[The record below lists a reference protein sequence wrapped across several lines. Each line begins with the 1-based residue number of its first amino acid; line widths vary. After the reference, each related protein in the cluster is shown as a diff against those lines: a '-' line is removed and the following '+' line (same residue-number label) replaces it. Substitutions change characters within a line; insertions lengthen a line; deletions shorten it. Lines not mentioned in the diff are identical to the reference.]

1 MYRELGRS
9 LCEAAMNRRDFL
21 AISSGVAVVESPFLS
36 SLQPRGTRES
46 SRSPKLG
53 TDRQP
58 VLVRAGFTR
67 KPDGTQEGTT
77 SQQTVFRSFD
87 SEGRLAAFVVPVAST
102 RRIAA
107 RRFICIT
114 NKMNGYTF
122 WLANLWLKS
131 AAGEYVSNLVTLS

>member
-1 MYRELGRS
+1 
-9 LCEAAMNRRDFL
+9 MNRRDFL

-36 SLQPRGTRES
+36 SLQP
-46 SRSPKLG
+46 
-53 TDRQP
+53 
-58 VLVRAGFTR
+58 
-67 KPDGTQEGTT
+67 DGTQEGTT
-77 SQQTVFRSFD
+77 SQQTVVRSFD